1 MLNPTIIH
9 ALQQIV
15 GKKNVLTDADVLN
28 LYSCDG
34 LRLQSSQ
41 PGCVVIPNS
50 TEEVSAIVKCCA
62 SNNVPFVARGSGTGL
77 SGGAT
82 SNGGVIIQ
90 LSRLNQILEIDI
102 PNRLAI
108 IQPGVINAHLSLET
122 LADGLHFAPDPSS
135 QTASTIGG
143 NLAEN
148 SGGPHTLKYG
158 VTTNHIL
165 GFTMVMP
172 DGNIEKFGSKH
183 RYSTDLDLVGIIT
196 GSEGTLGIV
205 TEIIVNLVANPKT
218 RRTFLITF
226 DAVSHATECVSAI
239 IKGSVIPAALEMIDN
254 LCIQAVEGKL
264 KAGFPVDA
272 AAILLVELDGDAST
286 TQWEA
291 EQLHNIT
298 TQFTCHPIEEA
309 KDEAHRQQLWRGRK
323 LAIGAMGF
331 LAPAFY
337 TNDGVVPRHQL
348 THILNDIYR
357 IGEDHKLKVAN
368 LCHAGDGNIHP
379 IILYNPQNSGD
390 KDRAFSCSTDILK
403 CCLEYGGSLTGEH
416 GIGTEKVNLMDTMFT
431 STQLNLMMNLRDLF
445 DSQHICNP
453 HKILPTH
460 AGCGE
465 VRNYEN

>member
-1 MLNPTIIH
+1 MLNNAIIH
-9 ALQQIV
+9 VLQQIV

-34 LRLQSSQ
+34 LRLQLSQ
-41 PGCVVIPNS
+41 PGCVVISNS

-62 SNNVPFVARGSGTGL
+62 SNNIPFVARGSGTGL

-82 SNGGVIIQ
+82 SSGGVIIQ
-90 LSRLNQILEIDI
+90 LSRLNQILKIDI

-122 LADGLHFAPDPSS
+122 LSDGLHFAPDPSS

-183 RYSTDLDLVGIIT
+183 RYSNDLDLVGFIT

-205 TEIIVNLVANPKT
+205 TEVIVNLVANPKT
-218 RRTFLITF
+218 RRTFLIIF
-226 DAVSHATECVSAI
+226 DAVSHATDCVSAI
-239 IKGSVIPAALEMIDN
+239 IKGGVIPAALEMIDN

-272 AAILLVELDGDAST
+272 AAILLVELDGETST

-291 EQLHNIT
+291 EQLNNIT
-298 TQFTCHPIEEA
+298 AQFTCHPIEEA
-309 KDEAHRQQLWRGRK
+309 KDEAHRQRLWRGRK

-357 IGEDHKLKVAN
+357 IGQDHKLKVAN

-379 IILYNPQNSGD
+379 IILYDPQKSGD

-431 STQLNLMMNLRDLF
+431 STQLNLMMNLRELF
-445 DSQHICNP
+445 DSQNLCNP

-465 VRNYEN
+465 VRNYAN

>member
-1 MLNPTIIH
+1 MLNLSTID

-15 GKKNVLTDADVLN
+15 GKKNIITDIDILN

-50 TEEVSAIVKCCA
+50 TEAVSAIVKCCVKY
-62 SNNVPFVARGSGTGL
+62 NTPFVARGSGTGL

-90 LSRLNQILEIDI
+90 LSRVNQILEIDI
-102 PNRLAI
+102 SNRLAI

-122 LADGLHFAPDPSS
+122 MADGLHFAPDPSS

-172 DGNIEKFGSKH
+172 NGNIEKFGSKH
-183 RYSTDLDLVGIIT
+183 RYGTDLDLVGFIT
-196 GSEGTLGIV
+196 GSEGTLGIA
-205 TEIIVNLVANPKT
+205 TEIIVNLVANPQT
-218 RRTFLITF
+218 TRTFLLTF
-226 DAVSHATECVSAI
+226 DSVSHATDCVSAI
-239 IKGSVIPAALEMIDN
+239 IKGGVIPSALEMIDN

-264 KAGFPVDA
+264 KVGFPIHA
-272 AAILLVELDGDAST
+272 ASILLVELDGDASS
-286 TQWEA
+286 TQWETK
-291 EQLHNIT
+291 QLKTIT
-298 TQFTCHPIEEA
+298 AQFTRHSIEEA
-309 KDEAHRQQLWRGRK
+309 KDEVHRQQLWRGRK

-348 THILNDIYR
+348 TNILEDIYR
-357 IGEDHKLKVAN
+357 IGKDHKLKVAN

-379 IILYNPQNSGD
+379 IILYDPKISGH

-431 STQLNLMMNLRDLF
+431 STQLNLMMELREVFDLH
-445 DSQHICNP
+445 SLCNP
-453 HKILPTH
+453 NKILPTH

-465 VRNYEN
+465 VRNYVH

>member
-1 MLNPTIIH
+1 MLKTPIIH

-34 LRLQSSQ
+34 LRLQSAQ
-41 PGCVVIPNS
+41 PGCVVIPSS
-50 TEEVSAIVKCCA
+50 TEAVSAIIKCC
-62 SNNVPFVARGSGTGL
+62 VTHKIPFVARGSGTGL

-90 LSRLNQILEIDI
+90 LSQLNQILEINI

-122 LADGLHFAPDPSS
+122 LAYGLHFAPDPSS

-143 NLAEN
+143 NVAEN

-158 VTTNHIL
+158 VTTNHVL

-172 DGNIEKFGSKH
+172 DGTIEKFGGKH
-183 RYSTDLDLVGIIT
+183 RYSTDLDLVGFIT
-196 GSEGTLGIV
+196 GSEGTLGII
-205 TEIIVNLVANPKT
+205 TEITVNLVANPQT
-218 RRTFLITF
+218 TRTFLLTF
-226 DAVSHATECVSAI
+226 DTVSHATDCVSAI
-239 IKGSVIPAALEMIDN
+239 IEGGVIPSALEMIDN

-272 AAILLVELDGDAST
+272 AAILLVELDGETST

-291 EQLHNIT
+291 EQLKNIT
-298 TQFTCHPIEEA
+298 AQFTPHPIEEA

-348 THILNDIYR
+348 THILHDIYR
-357 IGEDHKLKVAN
+357 IGKDHKLKVAN

-379 IILYNPQNSGD
+379 IILYDPQISGH
-390 KDRAFSCSTDILK
+390 KNRAFSCSTDILK
-403 CCLEYGGSLTGEH
+403 CCLTYGGSLTGEH

-431 STQLNLMMNLRDLF
+431 STQLNLMMKLRDMF
-445 DSQHICNP
+445 DSHSLCNP

-465 VRNYEN
+465 VRNYAH

>member
-1 MLNPTIIH
+1 MLNLSTID

-15 GKKNVLTDADVLN
+15 GNKNIIIDVDILN

-41 PGCVVIPNS
+41 PGCVIIPNS
-50 TEEVSAIVKCCA
+50 TEAVSAIVKCCVTH
-62 SNNVPFVARGSGTGL
+62 NIPFVARGSGTGL

-90 LSRLNQILEIDI
+90 LSRLNQILEIDVS
-102 PNRLAI
+102 NRLAI

-158 VTTNHIL
+158 VTNNHTL

-183 RYSTDLDLVGIIT
+183 RYSTDLDLVGFIT

-239 IKGSVIPAALEMIDN
+239 IKGGVIPAALEMIDN

-264 KAGFPVDA
+264 KAGFPIDA
-272 AAILLVELDGDAST
+272 AAILLVELDGDASAT
-286 TQWEA
+286 MWET
-291 EQLHNIT
+291 EQLKTIT
-298 TQFTCHPIEEA
+298 AQFTRHPIEEA

-379 IILYNPQNSGD
+379 IILYDPQISGH

-431 STQLNLMMNLRDLF
+431 STQLNLMMKLRDLF

>member
-1 MLNPTIIH
+1 MLNLSTID

-15 GKKNVLTDADVLN
+15 GKKNVLTHVDVLN

-34 LRLQSSQ
+34 LRLQSAQ
-41 PGCVVIPNS
+41 PGCVVIPNN
-50 TEEVSAIVKCCA
+50 TEAVSAIVKCCVKH
-62 SNNVPFVARGSGTGL
+62 NTPFVARGSGTGL

-122 LADGLHFAPDPSS
+122 MADGLHFAPDPSS

-172 DGNIEKFGSKH
+172 DGKIEKYGSKH
-183 RYSTDLDLVGIIT
+183 RYSADLDLVGFIT

-205 TEIIVNLVANPKT
+205 TEIIVNLVANPQST
-218 RRTFLITF
+218 RTFLLTF
-226 DAVSHATECVSAI
+226 DSVSHATDCVSAI
-239 IKGSVIPAALEMIDN
+239 IKNGVIPSALEMIDN

-264 KAGFPVDA
+264 KAGFPIDA
-272 AAILLVELDGDAST
+272 AAILLVELDGEIST
-286 TQWEA
+286 TKWETG
-291 EQLHNIT
+291 QLKNIT
-298 TQFTCHPIEEA
+298 AQFTRHPLEEA
-309 KDEAHRQQLWRGRK
+309 KDEAHRQKLWRGRK

-379 IILYNPQNSGD
+379 IILYDPQISGH

-416 GIGTEKVNLMDTMFT
+416 GIGTEKINLMDTMFT
-431 STQLNLMMNLRDLF
+431 STQLNLMMKLRGVF
-445 DSQHICNP
+445 DPHQLCNP

-460 AGCGE
+460 VGCGE
-465 VRNYEN
+465 VRNHAN

>member
-1 MLNPTIIH
+1 MLTNIIIH
-9 ALQQIV
+9 TLQQIV
-15 GKKNVLTDADVLN
+15 GKTNIITDVDILN

-50 TEEVSAIVKCCA
+50 TEAVSAIVKCCVKY
-62 SNNVPFVARGSGTGL
+62 NTPFVARGSGTGL

-102 PNRLAI
+102 SNRLAI

-122 LADGLHFAPDPSS
+122 MADGLHFAPDPSS

-172 DGNIEKFGSKH
+172 NGNIEKFGSKH
-183 RYSTDLDLVGIIT
+183 RYGTDLDLVGFIT
-196 GSEGTLGIV
+196 GSEGTLGIA
-205 TEIIVNLVANPKT
+205 TEIIVNLVANPQT
-218 RRTFLITF
+218 TRTFLLTF
-226 DAVSHATECVSAI
+226 DSVSHATDCVSAI
-239 IKGSVIPAALEMIDN
+239 IKGGVIPSALEMIDN

-264 KAGFPVDA
+264 KVGFPIHA
-272 AAILLVELDGDAST
+272 AAILLVELDGDASS
-286 TQWEA
+286 TQWETK
-291 EQLHNIT
+291 QLKTIT
-298 TQFTCHPIEEA
+298 AQFTRHSIEEA
-309 KDEAHRQQLWRGRK
+309 KDEVHRQQLWRGRK

-348 THILNDIYR
+348 TNILEDIYR
-357 IGEDHKLKVAN
+357 IGKDHKLKVAN

-379 IILYNPQNSGD
+379 IILYDPKISGH
-390 KDRAFSCSTDILK
+390 KDRAVSCSTDILK

-431 STQLNLMMNLRDLF
+431 STQLNLMMELREVFDLH
-445 DSQHICNP
+445 SLCNP
-453 HKILPTH
+453 NKILPTH

-465 VRNYEN
+465 VRNYVH